1 MGRTKTGRPLHI
13 ATRLGP
19 SSSAFESKL
28 SVTHLAQLFVLE
40 LRLVPPE
47 LQTDF
52 GDLHHMPKRQCV
64 NGLAGCTSITL
75 LLTCQWLT
83 GEDPST
89 AGPFLGAPDLEN
101 VYTPGAR
108 QRICPERN
116 SAEE

>member
-52 GDLHHMPKRQCV
+52 GDLHHMPKRQ
-64 NGLAGCTSITL
+64 LSAL
-75 LLTCQWLT
+75 MDW
-83 GEDPST
+83 
-89 AGPFLGAPDLEN
+89 
-101 VYTPGAR
+101 PGAHPSL
-108 QRICPERN
+108 CCLLAN
-116 SAEE
+116 G